1 MQFFTGNNNT
11 STCSSNPGIYSSIS
25 GINKKRNET
34 ATSICN
40 YNSHNSCKILG
51 TEEKEI

>member
-1 MQFFTGNNNT
+1 M
-11 STCSSNPGIYSSIS
+11 STCSSNPGIYSNIS

-40 YNSHNSCKILG
+40 YNSRNSCKILG
-51 TEEKEI
+51 TEDKEL